1 MTFLKKVPWSSCL
14 SNRTFDRSN

>member
-1 MTFLKKVPWSSCL
+1 MTFLEKVPWSSCL